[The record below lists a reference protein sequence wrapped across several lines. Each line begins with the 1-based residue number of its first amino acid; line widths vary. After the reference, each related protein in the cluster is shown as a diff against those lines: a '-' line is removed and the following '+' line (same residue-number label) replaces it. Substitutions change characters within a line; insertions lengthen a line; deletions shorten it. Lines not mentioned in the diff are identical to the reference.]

1 MSVDGLIKFAL
12 IETCLF
18 LKKQCNF
25 QNFPFRLH
33 QLLARGKIIEKHL
46 EFLENRSSKKNQ
58 LLYKVMIT
66 HFIFEKLTSFC

>member
-12 IETCLF
+12 VETCLF
-18 LKKQCNF
+18 LKRQCNF

-33 QLLARGKIIEKHL
+33 QLLARGKIIEKY
-46 EFLENRSSKKNQ
+46 RSSKKNQ